1 MSNPQDGSPPQVPK
15 AAPMEL
21 DYSRVTPAAIAS
33 SSSESHF
40 VPNNGAVFTHETAQI
55 INIPINTS
63 GYLDTSNSYL
73 TAEFANKADGSC
85 VLDFGPSWISRLR
98 ILSAGVVLEDIM
110 HYNRLCAY
118 LQMAQTNDFT
128 SSQSILMN
136 TPATLQATLLPQ

>member
-40 VPNNGAVFTHETAQI
+40 VPNNGALFTYETAQI

-63 GYLDTSNSYL
+63 GYLEKHGDILVTNSATMKTKL
-73 TAEFANKADGSC
+73 AKG
-85 VLDFGPSWISRLR
+85 
-98 ILSAGVVLEDIM
+98 
-110 HYNRLCAY
+110 
-118 LQMAQTNDFT
+118 T
-128 SSQSILMN
+128 SSKSTN
-136 TPATLQATLLPQ
+136 KP